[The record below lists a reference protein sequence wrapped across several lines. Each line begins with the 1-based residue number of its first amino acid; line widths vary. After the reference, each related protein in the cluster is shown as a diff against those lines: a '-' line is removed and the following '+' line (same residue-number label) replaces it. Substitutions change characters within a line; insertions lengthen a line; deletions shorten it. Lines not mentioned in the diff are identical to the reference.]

1 LDTESSRI
9 TGRENGF
16 MEKNVNG
23 IGMLQLFA
31 DFSARGK
38 RTISE
43 LVKRDDFEYLVSD
56 PIVFTTFVNARL
68 EERFIR
74 IRHNKE
80 ANQDTSLGN
89 PHVFDVVPTV
99 TPGIEKAFFT
109 TDAIGILS
117 WLEGAICVS
126 SILGGAISELNDLDV
141 IGKVE

>member
-1 LDTESSRI
+1 MD
-9 TGRENGF
+9 
-16 MEKNVNG
+16 KNVND

-56 PIVFTTFVNARL
+56 PVVFTAFVNARL

-80 ANQDTSLGN
+80 ANQDGN

-99 TPGIEKAFFT
+99 TPGIDKAFFT

-141 IGKVE
+141 VGKVE

>member
-1 LDTESSRI
+1 
-9 TGRENGF
+9 
-16 MEKNVNG
+16 MKNDVNG

-56 PIVFTTFVNARL
+56 PVVFTAFVNARL

-80 ANQDTSLGN
+80 ANQDGN

-141 IGKVE
+141 VGKTK

>member
-1 LDTESSRI
+1 MDKAL
-9 TGRENGF
+9 
-16 MEKNVNG
+16 VNG

-43 LVKRDDFEYLVSD
+43 LVQRDDFEYLVSD
-56 PIVFTTFVNARL
+56 PVVFTTFVNARL

-80 ANQDTSLGN
+80 TEVDTSLGN

-99 TPGIEKAFFT
+99 TPGIDKAFFT

-126 SILGGAISELNDLDV
+126 SILGGAISELNDLGV
-141 IGKVE
+141 VGKVE

>member
-1 LDTESSRI
+1 MDKAL
-9 TGRENGF
+9 
-16 MEKNVNG
+16 VNG

-38 RTISE
+38 RVIKE
-43 LVKRDDFEYLVSD
+43 MILRADFEYLVSD
-56 PIVFTTFVNARL
+56 PVVFTTFVNARL

-74 IRHNKE
+74 IRHNRE
-80 ANQDTSLGN
+80 ANPDTYPGN
-89 PHVFDVVPTV
+89 PPVFDVVPTV
-99 TPGIEKAFFT
+99 TPGIDKAFFT

-141 IGKVE
+141 VGKVE